1 VLSCA
6 SISDRNGL
14 QVQHGDGQPSK
25 HTSKPGSAAGSVFVS
40 ENCAALP
47 AEAQHDHEHALAAAH
62 YDSSDDVCFTGTR
75 VQPPNASSL
84 GEGSVGGG
92 TGRKRGGEN
101 ASVPTTEEGE
111 CEQPMSLNLD

>member
-1 VLSCA
+1 M
-6 SISDRNGL
+6 
-14 QVQHGDGQPSK
+14 
-25 HTSKPGSAAGSVFVS
+25 S
-40 ENCAALP
+40 ENRAALP

-62 YDSSDDVCFTGTR
+62 YDSSDDVCFTGTS

-92 TGRKRGGEN
+92 TGRNRGRQN

-111 CEQPMSLNLD
+111 GEQPTSLNLD